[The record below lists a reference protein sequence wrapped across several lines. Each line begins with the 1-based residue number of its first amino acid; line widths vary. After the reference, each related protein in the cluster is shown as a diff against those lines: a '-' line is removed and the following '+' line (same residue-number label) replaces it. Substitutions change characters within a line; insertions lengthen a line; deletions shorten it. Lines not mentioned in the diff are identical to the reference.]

1 MPDLLAVGV
10 FLFLVGVVA
19 VVVLGLAYSSRR
31 DRAEKAE
38 KTLDDVFMY
47 VRERAD
53 VEPVAAA
60 VADIIEQARTRR
72 S

>member
-10 FLFLVGVVA
+10 FLFLVGVV
-19 VVVLGLAYSSRR
+19 VIVILGLAYSSRR

-38 KTLDDVFMY
+38 KVIDDVLAY
-47 VRERAD
+47 ARDRED

-60 VADIIEQARTRR
+60 IVDIIRQARTHR

>member
-1 MPDLLAVGV
+1 
-10 FLFLVGVVA
+10 VVI
-19 VVVLGLAYSSRR
+19 VILGLAYSSRR

-38 KTLDDVFMY
+38 KVIDDVLAY
-47 VRERAD
+47 ARDRED

-60 VADIIEQARTRR
+60 IVDIIRQARTHR